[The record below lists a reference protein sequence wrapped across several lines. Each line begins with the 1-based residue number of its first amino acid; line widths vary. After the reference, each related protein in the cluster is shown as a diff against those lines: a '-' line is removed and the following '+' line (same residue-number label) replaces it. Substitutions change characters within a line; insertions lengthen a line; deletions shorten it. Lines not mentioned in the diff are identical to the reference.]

1 MMFPKLFIP
10 GPTNVRQEV
19 LAEQTHPMI
28 GHRTDTFEALF
39 SRVQEKVRRLFLTEH
54 RVYITA
60 SSGTGLQEAAIRN
73 GVRRR
78 VLAMVNGA
86 FSQRWHDVAVGCGK
100 DVVRVD
106 IPWGQAVKPEQVV
119 EAIEKY
125 GPFDAVTVV
134 HNETSTGVMSPVGEI
149 ARAVR
154 EVAPETLIF
163 VAAVSSFSG
172 IKIPVDEWGLDVTLT
187 SSQKALALPPGL
199 ALAAVSDRVLA
210 RAKEVEGRGWYFDFL
225 ILEKYLQRNA
235 TPATPAIS
243 LFWALDRQLDI
254 MFAEGLEN
262 RFARHARMAEKAR
275 TWARERGFKLFAE
288 AGYESQTVTC
298 VANTRGID
306 VNALNNYLKEQGMV
320 LSNGYGNLKG
330 KTFRI
335 AHMGETTPED
345 IDALFAAIDVW
356 LDRAK

>member
-28 GHRTDTFEALF
+28 GHRTETFEALF
-39 SRVQEKVRRLFLTEH
+39 ARVQGKLRDLFFTRH
-54 RVYITA
+54 RVYVTA

-73 GVRRR
+73 GVRKR
-78 VLAMVNGA
+78 VLSMVNGA
-86 FSQRWHDVAVGCGK
+86 FSRRWHDVAVGCGK
-100 DVVRVD
+100 EVVRVD
-106 IPWGQAVKPEQVV
+106 LPWGRAVKPEDVV
-119 EAIEKY
+119 QAIEEH
-125 GPFDAVTVV
+125 GPFDAVTIV

-163 VAAVSSFSG
+163 VDAVSSLSG
-172 IKIPVDEWGLDVTLT
+172 VRIPVDEWGLDVTLT
-187 SSQKALALPPGL
+187 SSQKAMALPPGL
-199 ALAAVSDRVLA
+199 AFAAVSDRVLE

-225 ILEKYLQRNA
+225 LLEKYLQRNT

-254 MFAEGLEN
+254 MFAEGLER
-262 RFARHARMAEKAR
+262 RFARHARMAEMTQA
-275 TWARERGFKLFAE
+275 WARERGFELFAE
-288 AGYESQTVTC
+288 AGYASHTVTC
-298 VANTRGID
+298 VSNTRNID
-306 VNALNNYLKEQGMV
+306 VVALNAYLRERGMT
-320 LSNGYGNLKG
+320 LSNGYGPLKG

-335 AHMGETTPED
+335 AHMGETREED
-345 IDALFAAIDVW
+345 LVALFQAIDEW
-356 LDRAK
+356 LEAQ